1 MNNRKP
7 HLLLVENDE
16 FTRYMMREV
25 ILALGVEVEI
35 ATDGREGV
43 ELLQRRP
50 DDFDLVLMDLH
61 MPELSGVE
69 ATRMIRETTRL
80 ETLPIIAITADAAY
94 HDDSVVQELGLN
106 GFASKPVTPGQ
117 LLTLIERFC
126 KTT

>member
-50 DDFDLVLMDLH
+50 DIFDLVLMDLH

-126 KTT
+126 KTA